1 MIKVRL
7 LNKAQGIGK
16 TSGRPWCRLTLA
28 ADHNDGSRV
37 VNDFF
42 VNPEVATKVSSIP
55 LDSLV
60 YISAELDSNLHFNVA
75 DIRVAETTK
84 S

>member
-16 TSGRPWCRLTLA
+16 ESGRPWCRLTLA
-28 ADHNDGSRV
+28 ADHSDGSRV

-42 VNPEVATKVSSIP
+42 VNPDVATKVASIP
-55 LDSLV
+55 LDSAV
-60 YISAELDSNLHFNVA
+60 YITAELDANLHFNVA